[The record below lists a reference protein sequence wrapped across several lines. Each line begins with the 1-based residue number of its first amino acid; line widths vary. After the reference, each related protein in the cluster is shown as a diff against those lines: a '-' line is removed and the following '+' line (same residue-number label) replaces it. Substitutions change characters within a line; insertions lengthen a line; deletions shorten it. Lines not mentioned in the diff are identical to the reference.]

1 MTKYR
6 CQAGRKK
13 SFQLEKSPGKGSA
26 RGTTSF
32 KRFSPRISFFFVSFL
47 PLLLLPFLLT
57 GCIKKAVSDTVRI
70 ASNPSSA
77 PVVLGQRAVDVA
89 MDPEGF
95 ARDVK
100 SFDKQFRA
108 VLAAFEKAIRGEWG
122 KKEEE
127 KPTPKRYVKYT
138 QDYKSR
144 ALVDFDKGEVVVETL
159 DTRQP
164 LKSLREAVVTA
175 LLTPGDPQAVD
186 LYSSTPVELGEE
198 PYLYGEVRDHDG
210 KFIRWEWRAGRYADY
225 LIRNRLQKRTIRT
238 DKGARTVHL
247 VRIVMVKDHMQVRA
261 ARYKEQVRRWAG
273 RYKVSRSL
281 VYAIMQTES
290 DFNPFAV
297 SSAPAFGLMQ
307 IVPTTA
313 GRDVRKYLTGKPD
326 VPTRQFL
333 FKAENNI
340 QYGSVYLHMLDTMY
354 LKKIT
359 NPISREYCV
368 ISAYNGGAGNVLRT
382 FSSDRNKAVRVI
394 NSLSP
399 AAVYGKLRYKHRY
412 DETRRYLEKVMRAKK
427 KYVRI

>member
-1 MTKYR
+1 
-6 CQAGRKK
+6 
-13 SFQLEKSPGKGSA
+13 
-26 RGTTSF
+26 
-32 KRFSPRISFFFVSFL
+32 
-47 PLLLLPFLLT
+47 
-57 GCIKKAVSDTVRI
+57 
-70 ASNPSSA
+70 
-77 PVVLGQRAVDVA
+77 